1 MNSIQR
7 LEEDLTR
14 VWSVTED
21 IDDVLKFVGDDP
33 FFEGLTAEHQDK
45 LMNLLIGIKEL
56 SDVKMQAAWRS
67 FEKVTKEYY
76 EKKDENR

>member
-1 MNSIQR
+1 VTQMNSIQR

-56 SDVKMQAAWRS
+56 SNVKMQAAWNS

-76 EKKDENR
+76 GKK

>member
-1 MNSIQR
+1 MTQMNSIQR

-21 IDDVLKFVGDDP
+21 IDDVLKFVGEDP

-56 SDVKMQAAWRS
+56 SNVKMQAAWNS

-76 EKKDENR
+76 GKK

>member
-1 MNSIQR
+1 MTQMNSIQR

-56 SDVKMQAAWRS
+56 SNVKMQAAWNS

-76 EKKDENR
+76 GKK

>member
-7 LEEDLTR
+7 LEEDLTK

-21 IDDVLKFVGDDP
+21 IDDVLKFVVDDP

-56 SDVKMQAAWRS
+56 SDVKMQAVWRS